1 MPLLLLV
8 AALVGSGAPAMQL
21 SPTRWALEVRGPA
34 TVERGELR
42 LNGNAGRL
50 LMESAD
56 SAYVALR
63 DVVVDDARVQFTSP
77 AGNRRFEGVRMGD
90 AMQGVVHE
98 EDGRVVPWR
107 AEVIAAG
114 IERWPVRPRVTVRQL
129 DIGSSAGATLIPA
142 AWRAAAPN
150 PQQVIVEYDSL
161 ARSAGIVGA
170 TGFDLIRRGQR
181 LALGF
186 DRPSRDAMKLVLE
199 RIATTAVADAEFT
212 RIFRGPGGLRLDLH
226 EVAVQAARIRAP
238 QFGLDAATRALIRLQ
253 LVAPGTRDT
262 IATYEGAWRL
272 WSRMGRDSARVF
284 RQLDSLAVV
293 DAVGAR
299 DMRALL
305 TGYTDASRWWISAV
319 VWLMTH
325 PWLMRDDG
333 NVVSPVDLV
342 SAFWSKAS
350 LPLPAIE
357 PIRFGGVQA
366 VPVIGGSRLGVRLV
380 RPANA
385 SAAEWLAQGGVDAA
399 LRTWHDL
406 DTDEGIVLDMGSMSA
421 RVTAPAA
428 VARGRLGGFLA
439 AQDAIR
445 IEPGIMPVLAVATL
459 VHEWQHLLF
468 EGGRLEG
475 AGWGIVESGREL
487 RILDSDPWLGEG
499 AAEWA
504 TETALAPVHR
514 GMPMLAFM
522 EAEKRSGIALASDDD
537 PHVLGYLL
545 VRALVE
551 RADNV
556 VQVRDRLL
564 RHLHDPAALAA
575 AFGWPRP
582 DGAATITLARPV
594 TRAVIPEI
602 TFTWDE
608 GVAELVQRRLI
619 VPDTRKE
626 R

>member
-8 AALVGSGAPAMQL
+8 AVLLGSGAPAMQL
-21 SPTRWALEVRGPA
+21 PPTRWALEVRGPA

-63 DVVVDDARVQFTSP
+63 DVLVDEGRVQFTSP
-77 AGNRRFEGVRMGD
+77 VGNRRFEGVRTGD
-90 AMQGVVHE
+90 AMQGVVRE

-114 IERWPVRPRVTVRQL
+114 IERWPVRPRVTIRQI

-142 AWRAAAPN
+142 VWRGAAPT

-161 ARSAGIVGA
+161 ARSAGIAGA
-170 TGFDLIRRGQR
+170 TGYDLIRRGQR

-186 DRPSRDAMKLVLE
+186 DRPSRDAMRIVLD
-199 RIATTAVADAEFT
+199 RIATSAVADAAFT

-226 EVAVQAARIRAP
+226 EVAVQAARMRAP
-238 QFGLDAATRALIRLQ
+238 QFGLDAATRALVRLQ

-262 IATYEGAWRL
+262 LATYEGAWRL
-272 WSRMGRDSARVF
+272 WSRIGRDSARVF

-293 DAVGAR
+293 DAVSAR

-305 TGYTDASRWWISAV
+305 AGYTDASRWWTSAV

-325 PWLMRDDG
+325 PWLVRDDG
-333 NVVSPVDLV
+333 AMVSPVDLV
-342 SAFWSKAS
+342 SAFWGKAS

-357 PIRFGGVQA
+357 PTRFGGVQA

-399 LRTWHDL
+399 LRAWHDL
-406 DTDEGIVLDMGSMSA
+406 DVDAEIVLDMGSISA

-428 VARGRLGGFLA
+428 VARGRLGGFLEV
-439 AQDAIR
+439 QDGVR

-475 AGWGIVESGREL
+475 AGWGVVESGREL

-504 TETALAPVHR
+504 TEVALAPVQR

-522 EAEKRSGIALASDDD
+522 EAEKRSGIALASADD

-545 VRALVE
+545 VRALAQ
-551 RADNV
+551 RADSAA
-556 VQVRDRLL
+556 QLRDRLL

-575 AFGWPRP
+575 SFEWLRS
-582 DGAATITLARPV
+582 DGAPTITLARPV

-602 TFTWDE
+602 TFTWDD
-608 GVAELVQRRLI
+608 GVAEFVQRRLI
-619 VPDTRKE
+619 VPDTQKE